1 MSIFWNMIKS
11 LVHAAED
18 MFTDPQSG
26 PQKLAWVEE
35 QLNKA
40 LDGIKMSGWIKQIIR
55 GLIPVLIEAAVVA
68 MKKDN
73 V

>member
-11 LVHAAED
+11 LVHAAEE

-26 PQKLAWVEE
+26 PAKLEWVKD

-40 LDGIKMSGWIKQIIR
+40 LDGIKMSGWIKNIVR
-55 GLIPVLIEAAVVA
+55 ALIPVLIEAAVSA
-68 MKKDN
+68 MKND